1 MLAGRRSA
9 WMPKA
14 YSNDLRERVGASVL
28 GGRSCRATAA
38 LFGVSV
44 ASAVKWSQRLR
55 ATGSAAA
62 KPLGRHQP
70 RSLAGERDWL
80 MARLARA
87 PDVSLRGL
95 VVELR
100 ERGVMTSY
108 GSVWRI
114 VRDQGLSFKKNAIR
128 QRTGSPRRRQKA
140 AAVEDI
146 SAPA

>member
-1 MLAGRRSA
+1 MT
-9 WMPKA
+9 KA
-14 YSNDLRERVGASVL
+14 YSDDLRERVAASVL
-28 GGRSCRATAA
+28 GGRSCRATAT

-62 KPLGRHQP
+62 RSPGRRQP

-80 MARLARA
+80 LARLAA
-87 PDVSLRGL
+87 KPDMTLRGL
-95 VVELR
+95 VAELR

-114 VRDQGLSFKKNAIR
+114 VRDEGVTFKKNSVRHRA
-128 QRTGSPRRRQKA
+128 GPARRGAKA
-140 AAVEDI
+140 KPVDQT
-146 SAPA
+146 SGPT

>member
-1 MLAGRRSA
+1 
-9 WMPKA
+9 MPKA

-80 MARLARA
+80 MARLAMA

-114 VRDQGLSFKKNAIR
+114 VHDQGLSFKKNAVR
-128 QRTGSPRRRQKA
+128 QRTGSPRRRKKA
-140 AAVEDI
+140 AAVEDV
-146 SAPA
+146 SGPP